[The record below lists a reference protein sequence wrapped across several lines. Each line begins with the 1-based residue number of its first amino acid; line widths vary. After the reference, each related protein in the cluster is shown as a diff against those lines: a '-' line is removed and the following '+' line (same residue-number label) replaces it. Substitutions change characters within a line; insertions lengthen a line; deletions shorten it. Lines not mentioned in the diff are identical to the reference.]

1 MRIEEYIQSLPSDII
16 SGESVTIPNHTI
28 KDILDFADAKAG
40 ERFCHLGCGRGEAL
54 QMAHSKYSMKVCGVE
69 SNFEK
74 VKDARQNLD
83 DTVDIICNDIRYC
96 DIPTADLI
104 LFWFADPA
112 IIHAMMP
119 RFEEMHPCTRIVTIW
134 NPLPGCLPDKVQFPY
149 IMCHIPFRRA
159 SDIRAQL
166 RAVFGVRC
174 ISYATAWE
182 YAERY
187 TRAIQPSN
195 SQNDRFLTILQA
207 LSIWCT
213 ARSMGITCET
223 EIPAP
228 VHTYVG
234 IMRNSFGIDF
244 EHLL

>member
-1 MRIEEYIQSLPSDII
+1 MKVEEYILSLPSDII
-16 SGESVTIPNHTI
+16 SGENITIPNHTI
-28 KDILDFADAKAG
+28 NDILDFAGAKAG

-54 QMAHSKYSMKVCGVE
+54 QVARSKYNMEIYGVE
-69 SNFEK
+69 SDPEK

-83 DTVDIICNDIRYC
+83 NAANIVCSDIRYC
-96 DIPTADLI
+96 DIPSVDLI

-112 IIHAMMP
+112 IVRTMMP
-119 RFEEMHPCTRIVTIW
+119 RFENMRPGTRIVTIW
-134 NPLPGCLPDKVQFPY
+134 SPLPGCLPDKVRFPY
-149 IMCHIPFRRA
+149 IMCHVPFRRA
-159 SDIRAQL
+159 SDIRDQL

-187 TRAIQPSN
+187 TRAIQPLH

-234 IMRNSFGIDF
+234 IMRNSFGIGF